1 MKLPNINYLLKDLGI
16 TTPEARAALASEMQ
30 KAANGDYGYIDMAGG
45 VHTREE
51 LGIQKDATNQIGVVT
66 GLGLLGLPL
75 EAPAKLLYPVPT
87 LLVNRLPREVTGGAS
102 VTFRKITAINST
114 NVWGSVAEAS
124 DSTTG
129 RNTRGAYN
137 EANITYNFRTIEM
150 ETMLTPEA
158 LFGSNSRITPGQ
170 DFQAADITRL
180 TLLQMTKLAEE
191 KMLLGGNVTLLA
203 APLAGTAGSTAGL
216 ATGLGSL
223 TASTAYYF
231 RISAL
236 TLQGYLNS
244 STGHASAD
252 ANGETPATN
261 EGTITTA
268 AGGNPG
274 DKSINVKFVAIPG
287 AVAYNVFVGT
297 STGNA
302 NCKYVATIFST
313 AFTIFSTT
321 LLTNTYNVTSA
332 APDTHSNNV
341 GNTGDLSANA
351 LDYDGLIGQCC
362 KVAFSPGYYLAVT
375 EGATLT
381 ADGTGGVNELDVA
394 FKAFYDKYK
403 SDVDEIFVATTQKKK
418 IDQISTGSSSPVY
431 RIDVKAGDLN
441 VTGSLCVRSVANRY
455 MGNDCPVTVH
465 PFLPSGT
472 ILFVNYALGPYYPG
486 SNVGEN
492 VKVFLGWDYRFVDF
506 TAAKRAQEFG
516 MDLSEALVVYANF
529 MLGGIQ
535 GLS

>member
-1 MKLPNINYLLKDLGI
+1 MATNVSNLLKGLGI
-16 TTPEARAALASEMQ
+16 TTPEAAATLAGEMR
-30 KAANGDYGYIDMAGG
+30 KVANGDYGYLDMVGNR
-45 VHTREE
+45 HTREA

-66 GLGLLGLPL
+66 GLGLLGYPL
-75 EAPAKLLYPVPT
+75 EVPAKLLYPVPT
-87 LLVNRLPREVTGGAS
+87 LLVNRLPRRVAGGAT

-114 NVWGSVAEAS
+114 SVWGSVAEAS

-137 EANITYNFRTIEM
+137 EANITYNFKTIEM

-158 LFGSNSRITPGQ
+158 LFGSNSKITPGQ
-170 DFQAADITRL
+170 DFQAADIARL

-203 APLAGTAGSTAGL
+203 APAAGTAGTTAGL
-216 ATGLGSL
+216 TTGLGSL
-223 TASTAYYF
+223 TAATAYYF

-236 TLQGYLNS
+236 TLQGYLGAA
-244 STGHASAD
+244 TGNGGAD
-252 ANGETPATN
+252 SLGETPGTN

-268 AGGNPG
+268 GGGSTG
-274 DKSINVKFVAIPG
+274 DKSINVKFTAIPG

-297 STGNA
+297 ATGNA
-302 NCKYVATIFST
+302 NCHYVATITST

-321 LLTNTYNVTSA
+321 LLTAVYNVTGA
-332 APDTHSNNV
+332 AADTHTANV
-341 GNTGDLSANA
+341 ANTLDKTANA
-351 LDYDGLIGQCC
+351 LDYDGLIAQCC
-362 KVAFSPGYYLAVT
+362 KTAFGPGYYLGVA

-381 ADGTGGVNELDVA
+381 ADSTGGVNEIDIA
-394 FKAFYDKYK
+394 FKAFFDKYK
-403 SDVDEIFVATTQKKK
+403 SDVDEIFVATGQKKK

-441 VTGSLCVRSVANRY
+441 VTGSLGVRSVSNRY
-455 MGNDCPVTVH
+455 MGNDAPVTVH
-465 PFLPSGT
+465 PFLPAGT

-486 SNVGEN
+486 SNVGDNME
-492 VKVFLGWDYRFVDF
+492 VVLGWDYRAIDF

-516 MDLSEALVVYANF
+516 MDLSEALVIYANF
-529 MLGGIQ
+529 MVGAIQ